1 MRLASRL
8 VVRDGPSNSR
18 IREQAGKAAG
28 SKAGSTG
35 GGLRAGCTATHQRCS
50 QRFSFSHKGYVLNEV
65 SIHLSRVEN
74 FLNILKHTSNIIKEL
89 YMFFKTYR
97 KFKHVHSDYVKSY
110 NDV

>member
-65 SIHLSRVEN
+65 SIHLSRVEI
-74 FLNILKHTSNIIKEL
+74 FLNILNQHFQDSSASIMCK
-89 YMFFKTYR
+89 FKTLAGAIGLAEEKAIFR
-97 KFKHVHSDYVKSY
+97 
-110 NDV
+110 